1 MIKFHH
7 RLLLLLCTIT
17 IISFIGLGAILH
29 HTIYQIL
36 SDTQTRELNHLSENI
51 VNLNKRNKQADIQR
65 IAQNQNLVVKISE
78 NEHVLYQ
85 TGNQHQINHTIDNA
99 LILRILYI
107 IKIRI
112 RWITHLKIL

>member
-51 VNLNKRNKQADIQR
+51 VNLNNRNKQADIQR
-65 IAQNQNLVVKISE
+65 IAQNQNLVVEISE
-78 NEHVLYQ
+78 NGHVLYQ

-99 LILRILYI
+99 ANPSNI
-107 IKIRI
+107 IYHKNKDKVDY
-112 RWITHLKIL
+112 TFKIL

>member
-36 SDTQTRELNHLSENI
+36 SDTQTRELNLS
-51 VNLNKRNKQADIQR
+51 
-65 IAQNQNLVVKISE
+65 
-78 NEHVLYQ
+78 
-85 TGNQHQINHTIDNA
+85 
-99 LILRILYI
+99 LIHI
-107 IKIRI
+107 
-112 RWITHLKIL
+112 